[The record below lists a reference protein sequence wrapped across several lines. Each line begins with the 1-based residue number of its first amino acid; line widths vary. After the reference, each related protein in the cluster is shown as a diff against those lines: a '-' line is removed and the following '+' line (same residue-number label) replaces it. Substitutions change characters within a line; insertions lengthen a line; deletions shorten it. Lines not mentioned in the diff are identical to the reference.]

1 MLFCNINLISN
12 AVQLLLFFVVFSET
26 PSQLQRR
33 NVSFI
38 IPNTEDGKKRVLVQS
53 QLLDGMLSWVVTLL
67 HFYYIFHYQTTLSTS
82 MLKVIS
88 CQTLVYLSSLKSHL
102 LYMLPAP
109 TGFVYVLSK
118 TPKRYSGTRMGPV
131 EPHVKLNSISVQYI

>member
-53 QLLDGMLSWVVTLL
+53 QLLDGMLSWVVILL
-67 HFYYIFHYQTTLSTS
+67 HFYYIFHNQTTLSTS

-88 CQTLVYLSSLKSHL
+88 NIGISEFSEKSCSLYAASSNWICLC
-102 LYMLPAP
+102 
-109 TGFVYVLSK
+109 FVQDS
-118 TPKRYSGTRMGPV
+118 
-131 EPHVKLNSISVQYI
+131 